1 MLDLPTSAIT
11 VANICYEY
19 PGVRALDDVSFNIK
33 RGGVT
38 ALVGPNGAGKTTL
51 LRCIAGLDRPM
62 LGTISLAG
70 IDVLD
75 EPRLAHERIGYLS
88 DFFGLY
94 DTLSVRRTLA
104 YAAAAH
110 GVKGQDIEA
119 TVALTAAQLSITS
132 LLDRRCSELSRGQR
146 QRTAIGQA
154 IVHKPQLLLLDEP
167 AAGLDPEAR
176 HALAKLFTQL
186 RDGGMTLLVSSH
198 ILAELD
204 EYSTD
209 MLVLRGGKIIE
220 HRSLVG
226 VAPGLDAAE
235 LRRIRIGASREQ
247 TDLHTRL
254 TSIDGIEIIESS
266 NNEVV
271 ITMTGNINA
280 QAELLRTLINSGLP
294 ICNFSSE
301 RENLHTSYLRTVST
315 EGKIK

>member
-280 QAELLRTLINSGLP
+280 QVELLRTLINSGLP

-315 EGKIK
+315 EGEIK